1 MNDPSTRIK
10 LTNVTKR
17 FGFGDA
23 EQVALDNVNLE
34 VKKGEFIAIVGPSG
48 CGKTTLLNILGLLDH
63 PSEGEYYL
71 DNKPVEDLTA
81 THHATIRS
89 RDIGFIFQHFNLIPR
104 LTVIDNVALP
114 LTYKGISK
122 TKRLQEASR
131 ILRNFHLG
139 EREYYLPH
147 QLSGGQVQRV
157 AIARALVNS
166 PSIILADEPTGNLD
180 SKSSHIIMEELS
192 DIHRRGNTIIMVT
205 HNPELLSYASR
216 VISMLDGRID
226 TDTHHIKKIFKQK
239 LGGDDQPATPVSST
253 PAHIVATKDA
263 KDEPNEKS
271 EKVEKAEKTEK
282 AESTK
287 ATPEKQTT
295 KKEEVASSTAPDKPA
310 DPVKLRDD
318 LPPKRPL
325 GAPST
330 KTTAKTTKTD
340 TEQGKKSADP
350 DTTKSSSAP
359 TEKKPAPK
367 SDKADDATTAA
378 AKSTKK
384 PAKKERKATKK
395 S

>member
-1 MNDPSTRIK
+1 MMNDPSTRIK

-253 PAHIVATKDA
+253 PTHTATTKT
-263 KDEPNEKS
+263 EK
-271 EKVEKAEKTEK
+271 EEKAEPAKT
-282 AESTK
+282 A
-287 ATPEKQTT
+287 PEKPTT
-295 KKEEVASSTAPDKPA
+295 KEAATATTPDKPA
-310 DPVKLRDD
+310 DPVKSPDD

-325 GAPST
+325 GATSA
-330 KTTAKTTKTD
+330 KATTKTTKTD
-340 TEQGKKSADP
+340 TEQSKKSADP
-350 DTTKSSSAP
+350 DTAKRSSAP

-367 SDKADDATTAA
+367 SDKSDDTKTAA

>member
-253 PAHIVATKDA
+253 PVHTVATKDA

-271 EKVEKAEKTEK
+271 EKVEKAEKQPTDK
-282 AESTK
+282 
-287 ATPEKQTT
+287 
-295 KKEEVASSTAPDKPA
+295 VVSSTTSNKPA
-310 DPVKLRDD
+310 DPVKAPDD

-325 GAPST
+325 GATST
-330 KTTAKTTKTD
+330 KTTTKTIKTD
-340 TEQGKKSADP
+340 TEQNKKSADP
-350 DTTKSSSAP
+350 DAAKSSSAP

>member
-1 MNDPSTRIK
+1 MMNDPSTRIK

-71 DNKPVEDLTA
+71 DNKSVEDLTA
-81 THHATIRS
+81 VHHATIRS

-239 LGGDDQPATPVSST
+239 LGGDDQPATPASST
-253 PAHIVATKDA
+253 PPHTVATKDT
-263 KDEPNEKS
+263 KNEPNEKS

-282 AESTK
+282 AEPAKT
-287 ATPEKQTT
+287 APEKPTT
-295 KKEEVASSTAPDKPA
+295 KEAATATTPDKPA
-310 DPVKLRDD
+310 DPVKSPDD

-330 KTTAKTTKTD
+330 KATAKTQKAD

-350 DTTKSSSAP
+350 DTAKRSSAP
-359 TEKKPAPK
+359 TEKKPTPK
-367 SDKADDATTAA
+367 SDKSDDTKTDA

>member
-1 MNDPSTRIK
+1 MMNDPSTRIK

-253 PAHIVATKDA
+253 PTHTATT
-263 KDEPNEKS
+263 
-271 EKVEKAEKTEK
+271 KTEK
-282 AESTK
+282 EEK
-287 ATPEKQTT
+287 AKPAKTAPEKPTT
-295 KKEEVASSTAPDKPA
+295 KEAATATVPDKPA
-310 DPVKLRDD
+310 DPVKSPDD

-325 GAPST
+325 GATST
-330 KTTAKTTKTD
+330 KATTKTTKTD
-340 TEQGKKSADP
+340 AEQSKKSADP
-350 DTTKSSSAP
+350 DTTKRSSTP
-359 TEKKPAPK
+359 TEKKPTPK
-367 SDKADDATTAA
+367 SDKSDDTKTAA